1 MKKLVILIFII
12 IFVGMLILLS
22 QARVRHVIFTGAT
35 QFPEF
40 AIMQSMK
47 GGLVTRD
54 FSKVMPWLDKQFE
67 LANSYGGEKNRL
79 TPGLLEN
86 LKKAYD
92 VAVLR
97 EERELFIPLFEK
109 VYALNPNNINLNIML
124 ASAYQYSDERK
135 SLSYLEKA
143 RKIVPSD
150 QRIFHL
156 ANVILRDSD
165 NIEEK
170 LYWCEAYENEQFGD
184 YEEYKSSSLLGIGY
198 RRLALEFEHSNT
210 RSLFLNEGLTLG
222 EKVKYEFILGD
233 SYPISKPSIRFSS
246 GGGLE
251 ILFHNIQ
258 FFSKGKLT
266 RTYSNK
272 EINLF
277 PETGYVIEGRA
288 ISTNP
293 LGENIFI
300 ELNEIDNFIAD
311 KLIIELTI
319 NKLLL
324 NNLALCRV

>member
-1 MKKLVILIFII
+1 
-12 IFVGMLILLS
+12 
-22 QARVRHVIFTGAT
+22 
-35 QFPEF
+35 
-40 AIMQSMK
+40 
-47 GGLVTRD
+47 
-54 FSKVMPWLDKQFE
+54 
-67 LANSYGGEKNRL
+67 
-79 TPGLLEN
+79 
-86 LKKAYD
+86 
-92 VAVLR
+92 
-97 EERELFIPLFEK
+97 
-109 VYALNPNNINLNIML
+109 ML

-246 GGGLE
+246 GGGL
-251 ILFHNIQ
+251 
-258 FFSKGKLT
+258 
-266 RTYSNK
+266 
-272 EINLF
+272 
-277 PETGYVIEGRA
+277 VIED
-288 ISTNP
+288 T
-293 LGENIFI
+293 L
-300 ELNEIDNFIAD
+300 IANK
-311 KLIIELTI
+311 KLISIPITPI
-319 NKLLL
+319 PSGDIP
-324 NNLALCRV
+324 NNQ

>member
-1 MKKLVILIFII
+1 M
-12 IFVGMLILLS
+12 
-22 QARVRHVIFTGAT
+22 
-35 QFPEF
+35 
-40 AIMQSMK
+40 
-47 GGLVTRD
+47 
-54 FSKVMPWLDKQFE
+54 
-67 LANSYGGEKNRL
+67 
-79 TPGLLEN
+79 
-86 LKKAYD
+86 
-92 VAVLR
+92 
-97 EERELFIPLFEK
+97 
-109 VYALNPNNINLNIML
+109 
-124 ASAYQYSDERK
+124 
-135 SLSYLEKA
+135 
-143 RKIVPSD
+143 PSD